1 MTTGDQALLRLEIFH
16 DLELF
21 IDSRGGFASRDELT
35 TFTLRSGRPMPVID
49 RNKGIRNP
57 RELDA
62 TLSIVSASDKGRY
75 NVYDDAIDRDRGLLF
90 YSWAQGPLEAGDNR
104 KLLVALEQQVPI
116 ILFGKPLANV
126 YVPVIGVRVI
136 DVLPDRRQFVIDL
149 DDTTVRTSPTA
160 TLDKRYVERLVKQR
174 VHQPVFRVRA
184 LSAYAKRCA
193 VCTLRYAELLDAAH
207 ILPDTD
213 ERGLPVVTKVWRCA
227 RSTTR
232 RTTRTSSASAPTTS
246 CTSTSGCSRIAMGRC
261 CSTGCRRW
269 TAGRSSCRAG
279 VMSGPI
285 ATSSPRG
292 SPRSAHNVSAL
303 ACRRARPHHEATSPR
318 PTRRPRRTPDPPRNT
333 R

>member
-1 MTTGDQALLRLEIFH
+1 MTTEDQALLRLEIFH

-21 IDSRGGFASRDELT
+21 IDGRGGFASRDELT
-35 TFTLRSGRPMPVID
+35 TFTLRSGRSMPVID
-49 RNKGIRNP
+49 RNRGIRNP

-62 TLSIVSASDKGRY
+62 TLSIVSGSDKGRY

-90 YSWAQGPLEAGDNR
+90 YSWAQGPLDAGDNR

-116 ILFGKPLANV
+116 ILFEKPLANV

-149 DDTTVRTSPTA
+149 DDTTVRTSAAA

-174 VHQPVFRVRA
+174 VHQPVFRARV

-213 ERGLPVVTKVWRCA
+213 ERGLPVVTNGMAMCKIHHAAYDQNFLGVSPDYVVHINERLLA
-227 RSTTR
+227 DRDGPMLQYGLQAMNGRPIELPSRRDERPDRDFLAERFAAFTT
-232 RTTRTSSASAPTTS
+232 
-246 CTSTSGCSRIAMGRC
+246 
-261 CSTGCRRW
+261 
-269 TAGRSSCRAG
+269 
-279 VMSGPI
+279 
-285 ATSSPRG
+285 
-292 SPRSAHNVSAL
+292 
-303 ACRRARPHHEATSPR
+303 
-318 PTRRPRRTPDPPRNT
+318 
-333 R
+333 